1 MTATGH
7 ESLLF
12 LGAYSMT
19 RIVVVNDDTTFLT
32 LMAQIIEDEG
42 WEAIVL
48 REGTTAY
55 ERVKQEQP
63 DLVILDLRLE
73 QPDAGWKVLEM
84 VKLDPETSHIPV
96 IVCSAA
102 MDDLRLREDWLADH
116 GVTTLLKPFDIDDLY
131 RYVQEALDAVSRP
144 TA

>member
-1 MTATGH
+1 
-7 ESLLF
+7 
-12 LGAYSMT
+12 MT